1 MSKRGERRPKILEA
15 ERCQV
20 RMIMLDLEAAV
31 GESDQVRAVWAFAER
46 VDLSSFYA
54 DIKSEVGLPGRAAID
69 PRILF
74 ALWVQATLDGIGSAR
89 ELERRC
95 RVDFRYQWICG
106 GVIPNY
112 HTLSDF
118 RSVSAERFETILTE
132 MVAQMLTEGLVEI
145 RRVAQDGVR
154 VRASAGA
161 GSFRRTKRLKDMR
174 KLAREQVKILG
185 KELNS
190 DPGASKQ
197 RDKAAQERAARER
210 LEKIERAL
218 KHLPE
223 VEKRKKSRNGKK
235 KAEAR
240 VSTTDPDAHVMK
252 MADGGFRPAYNVQ
265 FATDVK
271 SKVVLGVDV
280 SGKGT
285 DLREMEPMIKKIEQ
299 AFGPAKEWLVDGGY
313 VQLDAI
319 DSSEKRGYKIYAPPR
334 KPRKEGIEPT
344 QVRDTDT
351 KAIAAWRMR
360 MASDEGKK
368 IYKQRGATAEL
379 INAHARR
386 RGLQQFLVRGL
397 ERVRSVVLLHAI
409 TQNFA
414 RWSALAVAF

>member
-1 MSKRGERRPKILEA
+1 MSKSRERRAKILEA

-20 RMIMLDLEAAV
+20 RLITLDLEAAV
-31 GESDQVRAVWAFAER
+31 SENDQVRAVWAFAER

-95 RVDFRYQWICG
+95 TVDFRYQWICG

-118 RSVSAERFETILTE
+118 RSASADRFETILTE

-145 RRVAQDGVR
+145 KRVAQDGVR

-161 GSFRRTKRLKDMR
+161 GSFRRGKHLKDMR
-174 KLAREQVKILG
+174 KLAREQVEILS
-185 KELNS
+185 KELTS

-197 RDKAAQERAARER
+197 REKAAQERAARER

-223 VEKRKKSRNGKK
+223 AEKRKKSRNGKNK
-235 KAEAR
+235 TEAR
-240 VSTTDPDAHVMK
+240 VSTTDPDARVMK

-265 FATDVK
+265 FAADVK

-280 SGKGT
+280 TDEGT
-285 DLREMEPMIKKIEQ
+285 DLREMEPMIAKVEK
-299 AFGPAKEWLVDGGY
+299 AFGPAEAWLVDGGY

-319 DSSEKRGYKIYAPPR
+319 DSREKRGCKIYAPPR
-334 KPRKEGIEPT
+334 KPRTQGIEPT

-351 KAIAAWRMR
+351 EAIAAWRMR
-360 MASDEGKK
+360 MASDEGKT
-368 IYKQRGATAEL
+368 IYKQRAATAEL

-386 RGLQQFLVRGL
+386 RGLQQFLVRGI

-409 TQNFA
+409 TQNFS
-414 RWSALAVAF
+414 RWTALAGAC